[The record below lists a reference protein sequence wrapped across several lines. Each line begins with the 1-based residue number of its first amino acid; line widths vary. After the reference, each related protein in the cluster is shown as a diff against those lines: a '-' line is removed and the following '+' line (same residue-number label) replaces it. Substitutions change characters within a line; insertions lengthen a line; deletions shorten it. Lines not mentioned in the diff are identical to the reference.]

1 LGRLYEY
8 FLHHNIG
15 LLLEDSCG
23 WLHLF
28 KNSPL
33 ADTYRNILQETDIL
47 VPTIVLY
54 EVTKVLKRDIGE
66 SVSMACALRMQQATV
81 IGLTEV
87 LALEAADMALEHGL
101 AMAADAIIYA
111 TAQRF
116 DATLYSSD
124 ADLKGLPGVQFI
136 PIA

>member
-1 LGRLYEY
+1 MKLV
-8 FLHHNIG
+8 
-15 LLLEDSCG
+15 DSCG

-33 ADTYRNILQETDIL
+33 ADTYRTILQETDIL

-66 SVSMACALRMQQATV
+66 SASMACALRMQQATV
-81 IGLTEV
+81 VGLTDV

-101 AMAADAIIYA
+101 AMADAIIYA

-136 PIA
+136 PVA